1 MNVFLSTRH
10 VVFTSQVDYLELF
23 AKNTKNLF
31 ALLFKDEVSV
41 TPSFLLFRNF
51 LWHNG
56 QGAFKA
62 SFFHLLVPIPYEKIG
77 IFLILTKAVNS
88 KFHFFIA
95 KYSTSN
101 RQDHSND
108 PIFRFQIS
116 DLKTRKNFWKNA
128 LRRTN
133 KKSQTS
139 IKIKKSNKLT
149 ESENTSQTKSKAN

>member
-10 VVFTSQVDYLELF
+10 IVFTSQVDYLELF
-23 AKNTKNLF
+23 AKTRKINSHCYLKMKYLS
-31 ALLFKDEVSV
+31 LLLS
-41 TPSFLLFRNF
+41 SFLGISYGTMVKGPLRHLSFICLFQY
-51 LWHNG
+51 LM
-56 QGAFKA
+56 KK
-62 SFFHLLVPIPYEKIG
+62 SE
-77 IFLILTKAVNS
+77 FLILKKAANS
-88 KFHFFIA
+88 KFHVFIV
-95 KYSTSN
+95 KNSTSN